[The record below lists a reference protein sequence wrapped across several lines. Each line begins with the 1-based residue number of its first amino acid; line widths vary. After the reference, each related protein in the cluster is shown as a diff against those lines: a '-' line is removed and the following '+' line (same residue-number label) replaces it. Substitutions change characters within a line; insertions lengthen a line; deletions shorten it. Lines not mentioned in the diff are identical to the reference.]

1 MFFLLLLGSN
11 VISLLCECVHGYKQ
25 LLTYSRMSVHAC
37 TFTPS
42 LCMTQHPATQECPPV
57 RGPGAA
63 APGQVL
69 LHWARYPDRCREPGM
84 ETGGGDMSCWGLG
97 GSTCHRQASLHYH
110 PPLLWRFGLRS
121 CKTIETR
128 FTHTHTFLEIQWTE
142 ERFGTREAFP
152 WRSTSPSSP

>member
-1 MFFLLLLGSN
+1 M
-11 VISLLCECVHGYKQ
+11 HGYKQ

-128 FTHTHTFLEIQWTE
+128 FTHTHTRSWKYNGLRNDLEQ
-142 ERFGTREAFP
+142 ERPFP
-152 WRSTSPSSP
+152 GGPHPLHLHEQAEMGVRRQQAG